1 MPKMPK
7 MPKVPSA
14 PENFKEKIF
23 GYGFI
28 FALAFAY
35 TILLWILSRMYLD
48 IDVDVDNLS
57 DNDKQLGTVI
67 TWISAI
73 TCILYFVM
81 VVLTY
86 YYPSKKM
93 NTNCLIFALF
103 LFVIQIFCGLII
115 CSHIINTRKS
125 PKYSNIYNLASG
137 ILIYLGIICII
148 IPLIGFFFLKKKNK
162 IADESSKTSKTS
174 ESSEPSE
181 PSEPSKSDD

>member
-1 MPKMPK
+1 MPK

-14 PENFKEKIF
+14 PENFKEKKF

-35 TILLWILSRMYLD
+35 TIILWILSRMYLD

-67 TWISAI
+67 TWISASTFI
-73 TCILYFVM
+73 IYIVM

-86 YYPSKKM
+86 NYPSKKR

-103 LFVIQIFCGLII
+103 LFVIQIFCGIII
-115 CSHIINTRKS
+115 CSHILNTRNS
-125 PKYSNIYNLASG
+125 PKYSYIYNFASG
-137 ILIYLGIICII
+137 ILIYLTVICFIIMI
-148 IPLIGFFFLKKKNK
+148 IGFGFLKKKNK
-162 IADESSKTSKTS
+162 IADESSKTS
-174 ESSEPSE
+174 EP
-181 PSEPSKSDD
+181 DD